1 MPLRNVNL
9 LSALQ
14 DCSFTKKNRI
24 IKATNPG
31 IIETQKTSLTVYPR
45 KISKLEANN
54 GPTIAP
60 DWSSVL
66 CNPKAAPLCSSGV
79 ESHIRASL
87 GAVLIPFPTLSN
99 TLIVKASNALSTKP
113 KKGLM
118 IFEIP

>member
-9 LSALQ
+9 VSVLQ
-14 DCSFTKKNRI
+14 DCSLTKKINI
-24 IKATNPG
+24 IKAANPG
-31 IIETQKTSLTVYPR
+31 IIENQNTSLTVYPK

-60 DWSSVL
+60 VWSSVL
-66 CNPKAAPLCSSGV
+66 CNPKAAPLFSSGV

-99 TLIVKASNALSTKP
+99 TLIVKASNALFTRP

-118 IFEIP
+118 IFETP